1 MRQRPR
7 GEIKFTPN
15 SFTVQEI
22 ISVGQRQVVV
32 PLHRE
37 TLVHG
42 RDGSAPVTL
51 FHLTKTGWTTEQAV
65 REVARQ
71 MQVNERSI
79 SNYGLKDR
87 YAHTSQRIGIKGDFH
102 PEFDHKEI
110 FLRQVGISQHPLR
123 PGGNVGN
130 RFCIEVL
137 SAARDIDQNLFSKVP
152 NFFGLQRVSSRE
164 DGEIGRLLLE
174 GDFEGAA
181 RMLSSRYS
189 AYRKLRNAYTQKKE
203 WKEAWIHP
211 AMRFDMSFK
220 MLKWQSWLWNQLL
233 QQILDDPQIPE
244 RLPMW
249 HPNHV
254 ELYRHIWSPAN
265 VNPDSLLY
273 LQHFGRLTEV
283 QPQNI
288 AVEQLLI
295 GWRVSFDLPSGAYAT
310 VTLSQAFELIE
321 RHR

>member
-164 DGEIGRLLLE
+164 DGKM
-174 GDFEGAA
+174 A
-181 RMLSSRYS
+181 RSAVSS
-189 AYRKLRNAYTQKKE
+189 
-203 WKEAWIHP
+203 WKE
-211 AMRFDMSFK
+211 
-220 MLKWQSWLWNQLL
+220 
-233 QQILDDPQIPE
+233 ILRE
-244 RLPMW
+244 RLECCHLVILPIGSCGMRTRRRK
-249 HPNHV
+249 NGKKRGYIRQCV
-254 ELYRHIWSPAN
+254 
-265 VNPDSLLY
+265 
-273 LQHFGRLTEV
+273 LT
-283 QPQNI
+283 
-288 AVEQLLI
+288 
-295 GWRVSFDLPSGAYAT
+295 
-310 VTLSQAFELIE
+310 
-321 RHR
+321 